1 MITIHAI
8 IQKVFVLGIAFC
20 FMFVAIYIPQSW
32 NKVDQAE
39 AAFATKGGQ
48 FMQNATALLQLAQ
61 DKITSAA
68 TVATK
73 WFQSSLWT
81 KEWVLDGLGWWVAK
95 MILSQVTRSIVQ
107 WINSGFQG
115 SPSFVQDLEGFALRM
130 ADQAAGLYLANL
142 GSPLLTQFVCAPFR
156 LNLQIAISTSYRY
169 NRSGMP
175 YGASRCTITNAMQN
189 IDRFTDGSFI
199 HGGWNAFYQMSSQPL
214 TYTPYGE
221 YLAAQN
227 ELALRASVSVRNE
240 NRLLNFGNGFF
251 SSKVCDMVQTA
262 AVPRERCMV
271 STPGQVI
278 SENLNFHL
286 TAGSRS
292 LIAADELNEI
302 LGALLGQLAQTAIT
316 GANGLLGMSNNTGY
330 TLPQG
335 VEAMENE
342 QDTIGNTTKSNYLT
356 ELDAQIAREQKYRD
370 AITQIIPM
378 LQAINNT
385 ESLAEAGRAT
395 MLLNETIA
403 NLTALDAIRNDFI
416 NETVPVSELITRYSS
431 LRNLHSDSQ
440 IEADVEKWT
449 NQFIVIYTAY
459 KTAVDDGLEEIS
471 QYRPRLVLY
480 TQTHNGQYAN
490 EAREEIDLIDQVYQ
504 PALEAD
510 KLALE
515 QVARE
520 WSDPNIPRVD
530 VVNHFIDIKN
540 GVIAPP
546 ALVTQED
553 VDKKTRQW
561 DDILNQP

>member
-1 MITIHAI
+1 
-8 IQKVFVLGIAFC
+8 
-20 FMFVAIYIPQSW
+20 
-32 NKVDQAE
+32 
-39 AAFATKGGQ
+39 
-48 FMQNATALLQLAQ
+48 
-61 DKITSAA
+61 
-68 TVATK
+68 
-73 WFQSSLWT
+73 
-81 KEWVLDGLGWWVAK
+81 
-95 MILSQVTRSIVQ
+95 
-107 WINSGFQG
+107 
-115 SPSFVQDLEGFALRM
+115 
-130 ADQAAGLYLANL
+130 
-142 GSPLLTQFVCAPFR
+142 
-156 LNLQIAISTSYRY
+156 
-169 NRSGMP
+169 
-175 YGASRCTITNAMQN
+175 
-189 IDRFTDGSFI
+189 
-199 HGGWNAFYQMSSQPL
+199 
-214 TYTPYGE
+214 
-221 YLAAQN
+221 
-227 ELALRASVSVRNE
+227 
-240 NRLLNFGNGFF
+240 
-251 SSKVCDMVQTA
+251 
-262 AVPRERCMV
+262 
-271 STPGQVI
+271 
-278 SENLNFHL
+278 
-286 TAGSRS
+286 
-292 LIAADELNEI
+292 
-302 LGALLGQLAQTAIT
+302 
-316 GANGLLGMSNNTGY
+316 
-330 TLPQG
+330 
-335 VEAMENE
+335 MENE